1 MPAPFRFL
9 ADDPRTR
16 RNTVVLVIAQA
27 ILGSQMPMMFVVG
40 GLAGNSLSSN
50 PCLATLPISLIV
62 FGSMCTAPFLS
73 NFMQRRGRRAGFI
86 VGAAGGALGALIS
99 GYGLYTASFA
109 LLLLGSFISGIYMSA
124 QGFYRFAVADSAS
137 EKDRPK
143 AISYVMAGGLLSAI
157 IGPQLNNLLQDV
169 TAVTFLG
176 SYIAIVM
183 LNCFGVLIFFGL
195 DLPKVSTDLMDL
207 GKQKIRTRLELL
219 KTPKILAIMICA
231 LVSYCLMNLVM
242 TSTPLAVVGCGFTLK
257 DANNVVSTHVLAM
270 FLPSFVTG
278 HLIVRFGA
286 EKIVAIGLF
295 ILFAAALFGYSGVSL
310 GNFYVTL
317 ALLGVGWNFGF
328 IGATSMLSS
337 NHNKGERGVVQG
349 LNDLVVFGSVTL
361 ASLTSGG
368 LMNCSGGTPQQG
380 WSTVNLSMVP
390 LLLLAALALAWI
402 IRNNRNNSQSLI

>member
-1 MPAPFRFL
+1 
-9 ADDPRTR
+9 
-16 RNTVVLVIAQA
+16 
-27 ILGSQMPMMFVVG
+27 MPMMFVVG

-176 SYIAIVM
+176 SYI
-183 LNCFGVLIFFGL
+183 
-195 DLPKVSTDLMDL
+195 
-207 GKQKIRTRLELL
+207 
-219 KTPKILAIMICA
+219 
-231 LVSYCLMNLVM
+231 
-242 TSTPLAVVGCGFTLK
+242 
-257 DANNVVSTHVLAM
+257 
-270 FLPSFVTG
+270 
-278 HLIVRFGA
+278 
-286 EKIVAIGLF
+286 
-295 ILFAAALFGYSGVSL
+295 
-310 GNFYVTL
+310 
-317 ALLGVGWNFGF
+317 
-328 IGATSMLSS
+328 
-337 NHNKGERGVVQG
+337 
-349 LNDLVVFGSVTL
+349 
-361 ASLTSGG
+361 
-368 LMNCSGGTPQQG
+368 
-380 WSTVNLSMVP
+380 
-390 LLLLAALALAWI
+390 
-402 IRNNRNNSQSLI
+402 QS